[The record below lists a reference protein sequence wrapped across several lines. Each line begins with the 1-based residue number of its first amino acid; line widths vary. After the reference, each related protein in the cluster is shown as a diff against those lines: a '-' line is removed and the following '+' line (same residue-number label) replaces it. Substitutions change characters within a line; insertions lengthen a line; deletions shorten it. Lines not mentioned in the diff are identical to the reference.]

1 MEVGHG
7 IGWCT
12 HAVTGQVVPYATAD
26 GFPAWSRERKSTS
39 GSSGAEAG
47 SRTVTGDSSSVGGS
61 GEVGLPLEGQAFTSY
76 LRPRPCASPDRGG
89 AVDGGRT
96 LLAPGQEVWAEVSGG
111 AQFPIGRGFLPSSLK
126 RPRSLVECSDEVTQG
141 ASSRSASP
149 SYVEEEELGAPP
161 EVVTGEGL
169 DALPINPS
177 ALVPVVDLARLS
189 PEDLAT
195 HLGDVARRDAAMPP
209 SSPRLRAVLEEYGVG
224 LHECGPNP
232 PFTLCRAAHCVDGA
246 AFGRKTPRVL
256 NACVAAW
263 HTISS
268 AEALARSVSRKFLA
282 EEQGGYPP
290 APPSAAGSVASTMAL
305 AEPPPLVLDGA
316 WSEILPVRPRRGKAL
331 PRSDLLGPLG
341 QSSKLTSSKEI
352 ESNERYIAG
361 AQLLAMLPGFI
372 HHDLVS
378 MRVGEWEKATPLQK
392 ESLLRLHF
400 GAFSPGSVSGAR
412 RALTRLLDWLALNQM
427 EHCFAGS
434 PPWLEVSGGLLTL
447 FVKDEQEKSS
457 GGSQGGS
464 SVPSSLRAGLAWAAA
479 HAGCSGLKVGADVF
493 LSAAAP
499 SSAIARQAVSVSLRV
514 FSHLRWLRVNHASPQ
529 VRLT

>member
-378 MRVGEWEKATPLQK
+378 MSQCRGVGEGYAAPEGVPPPVAFRRLLSRLGLWGAPRPDSASRLAGSQPDGA
-392 ESLLRLHF
+392 LLRGIAAL
-400 GAFSPGSVSGAR
+400 AR
-412 RALTRLLDWLALNQM
+412 GVGR
-427 EHCFAGS
+427 
-434 PPWLEVSGGLLTL
+434 
-447 FVKDEQEKSS
+447 
-457 GGSQGGS
+457 
-464 SVPSSLRAGLAWAAA
+464 AA
-479 HAGCSGLKVGADVF
+479 HAFRQGRAGEVERRLAGGILCSVLATGGPRVGRGARWVLGPESGRRRLPFGCRAFLRDRSTGGIGLAEGLQPPA
-493 LSAAAP
+493 LAA
-499 SSAIARQAVSVSLRV
+499 S
-514 FSHLRWLRVNHASPQ
+514 
-529 VRLT
+529 